1 MAQQLRDPW
10 GILVAVLFGG
20 LAGAVAAAG
29 GSSTV
34 VTVLVGFAVAAAVYG
49 VRLAVALV
57 AGRRSRGAVPAE
69 VHPLLARAADAAGA
83 IALSRRLN
91 RDAEVAVLLSEAA
104 AQARQ
109 ATQRLERRALAMSTV
124 DRMAAGMVAGMVAG
138 MAAGTD
144 RRRLADEHQ
153 RLTREAGE
161 LPEGPLRTEKLAAAQ
176 AAGSLVD
183 SHQRLADIRARLLAS
198 VESTVLRLEAT
209 AAQGSVLVSMGSA
222 RGDGD
227 PAGEPDGDPD
237 GDPGGGLARLADEI
251 EAVRS
256 TLEQTEEITR
266 ELLGPANRS
275 TGR

>member
-1 MAQQLRDPW
+1 MGQQLRDPW

-20 LAGAVAAAG
+20 LAGAVAAAS

-34 VTVLVGFAVAAAVYG
+34 VIVLVGVVVAVAVYA
-49 VRLAVALV
+49 VRLTVAMA
-57 AGRRSRGAVPAE
+57 AGRRPRGPVPAE
-69 VHPLLARAADAAGA
+69 VRPLLARAEAAAGA

-91 RDAEVAVLLSEAA
+91 RDASVAVLLSEAA

-109 ATQRLERRALAMSTV
+109 ATGRLDRRALAMSTV
-124 DRMAAGMVAGMVAG
+124 DRMAAGA
-138 MAAGTD
+138 D
-144 RRRLADEHQ
+144 RSRLDSERQ

-161 LPEGPLRTEKLAAAQ
+161 LPEGPLRAEKLAAAQ
-176 AAGSLVD
+176 AAGNLAD
-183 SHQRLADIRARLLAS
+183 SHQRMADIRARLLAS
-198 VESTVLRLEAT
+198 IESTVLRLEAT
-209 AAQGSVLVSMGSA
+209 AAQGSVLVSMGST

-227 PAGEPDGDPD
+227 PAGE
-237 GDPGGGLARLADEI
+237 LARLSDEI

-266 ELLGPANRS
+266 LLLEPAFRA